1 MKNLGFFF
9 IFAEQFNRC
18 VSFLMFFGDDVEED
32 KDLTGCTYFYGYNT
46 IVRRLYG
53 YVAPLAGVAGKDSVL
68 ASRDGAEHRCDCRLV
83 GADAAGVLSVFR
95 LCF

>member
-18 VSFLMFFGDDVEED
+18 VSFLLFFGDDVEED

-46 IVRRLYG
+46 IVRR
-53 YVAPLAGVAGKDSVL
+53 PLERINLCAIGEQF
-68 ASRDGAEHRCDCRLV
+68 AE
-83 GADAAGVLSVFR
+83 
-95 LCF
+95 